1 MKYNLIRTALLIIV
15 LQYANISWS
24 QSKIYIR
31 CQKTN
36 EPIPYASLS
45 WNNGKMGLIANDNGE
60 IILESVPQE
69 FLVSALGY
77 KDSIYI
83 IGEDK
88 LGKSVLFLA
97 PTGLTLPEVTIKP
110 SKTKKRTIA
119 LKSKNKSS
127 LASYTDYKFAIGSSI
142 KVEKTSEIR
151 GVKFFIERV
160 GSIHPHKIRLRILKL
175 DEEMYPSY
183 DILNEFVELKPH
195 KKGWVYLDLEKFSL
209 IIESGYY
216 LFALEWLI
224 IDEFKKSEIW
234 QVYNEAKDVISLRT
248 YISNLSYDPNI
259 WHKKDDYP
267 WKLMSDGININSFAP
282 WMKVELLEYQ

>member
-1 MKYNLIRTALLIIV
+1 MIRTALLIIV

-24 QSKIYIR
+24 QSKTFIR

-45 WNNGKMGLIANDNGE
+45 WNNGKMGLVANENGE

-83 IGEDK
+83 IGKDK
-88 LGKSVLFLA
+88 LNKDALLLA
-97 PTGLTLPEVTIKP
+97 PTGLTLPELTIKP

-119 LKSKNKSS
+119 LKSKNKSG
-127 LASYTDYKFAIGSSI
+127 LKSYADYKSALGSSV
-142 KVEKTSEIR
+142 KVKKTSEII
-151 GVKFFIERV
+151 GVKFFIERA
-160 GSIHPHKIRLRILKL
+160 GSIHPHKIRLRILKF

-209 IIESGYY
+209 IIDSGYY

-224 IDEFKKSEIW
+224 IDEFKKSEMRQI
-234 QVYNEAKDVISLRT
+234 YNEAKDVLSIRT
-248 YISNLSYDPNI
+248 YISSLSYDPNI
-259 WHKKDDYP
+259 WQKKGDYP
-267 WKLMSDGININSFAP
+267 WKLMSDGININPFAP
-282 WMKVELLEYQ
+282 WMKVEILEYQ